1 MTPLKGRK
9 PWQYAI
15 YYLFGWLTRL
25 LFALL
30 FITCRVTVKGQEIVE
45 KYRENHPGKGL
56 LYASWHRGLMFFIYY
71 FRFKDCVVMASASK
85 DGELAA
91 HATKRHGWIVV
102 RGSSSYRGS
111 EALREMVPYIKKGYR
126 GGLVVDAPRGPAHVS
141 KIGTIIASRMAG
153 VPIVPMMWGADRY
166 WRLKSWDRTIIPKPF
181 SRIVLL
187 YGNNLIEV
195 PGKASREECET
206 YRQQLDDTLNNLME
220 QTDNFF

>member
-1 MTPLKGRK
+1 MAPLKKRK
-9 PWQYAI
+9 LRLYAA
-15 YYLFGWLTRL
+15 YYLFGWLNRL

-30 FITCRVTVKGQEIVE
+30 FLTCRVTVKGQAIVE
-45 KYRENHPGKGL
+45 TYRENNPGKGL
-56 LYASWHRGLMFFIYY
+56 LYASWHRGLMFLIYH
-71 FRFKDCVVMASASK
+71 FRFKKGVVMASASK

-91 HATKRHGWIVV
+91 QTAKRHGWIVI

-111 EALREMVPYIKKGYR
+111 EALREMVPYVKKGHR
-126 GGLVVDAPRGPAHVS
+126 AGLVVDAPRGPAHVS
-141 KIGTIIASRMAG
+141 KIGIIIASRIAG
-153 VPIVPMMWGADRY
+153 VPIVPIMWSADRY

-195 PGKASREECET
+195 PGKASREKCEV
-206 YRQQLDDTLNNLME
+206 YRQQLDDTLNGMME